1 MGSLE
6 RKVHLINWEVVC
18 TQKEKGGLGIRKIN
32 LLNKPYWV
40 NGSEDLPLKRTI
52 LEEGDRGEVWPRGL
66 GWRTNEAHGTFRV
79 GVWKEILKGQIVLS
93 QNSPQLFA
101 LEVHRNATVN
111 EVWDSSFGQR
121 GWNLIFSRDFNDWEL
136 DLIGDLL
143 NMPMGF
149 RISSEEDSM
158 FWK

>member
-1 MGSLE
+1 MIGV
-6 RKVHLINWEVVC
+6 KYG
-18 TQKEKGGLGIRKIN
+18 Q
-32 LLNKPYWV
+32 
-40 NGSEDLPLKRTI
+40 
-52 LEEGDRGEVWPRGL
+52 EGF
-66 GWRTNEAHGTFRV
+66 GWRTNEARGTFGV
-79 GVWKEILKGQIVLS
+79 GVWKEILKETNWCWDNIELKVGKGTRVKFWTDHWCGNAVLS

-143 NMPMGF
+143 NMPRGF